1 MSTTRSPPGD
11 DDQPEEIDPHG
22 IVPDSFC
29 EDYSAD
35 SIADAL
41 RIAEALPAGDHHDEP
56 RCPSCLST
64 AIKSKGDVQMEHKVD
79 SAYLCNECSHHFDI
93 PALSRIEALQQEA
106 EQASE
111 RERPSTK
118 ERYENSEQGALN
130 EIAE

>member
-11 DDQPEEIDPHG
+11 DEHAEIDPHG

-35 SIADAL
+35 SIAAAL
-41 RIAEALPAGDHHDEP
+41 RIAEALPAGEYHDEP

-64 AIKSKGDVQMEHKVD
+64 AIKTKGDVQMQHKID
-79 SAYLCNECSHHFDI
+79 SEFLCHECSTHFDD
-93 PALSRIEALQQEA
+93 PAPSRIEALQQEA
-106 EQASE
+106 AQASE
-111 RERPSTK
+111 RERPKTK
-118 ERYENSEQGALN
+118 ERFENSEQGALD